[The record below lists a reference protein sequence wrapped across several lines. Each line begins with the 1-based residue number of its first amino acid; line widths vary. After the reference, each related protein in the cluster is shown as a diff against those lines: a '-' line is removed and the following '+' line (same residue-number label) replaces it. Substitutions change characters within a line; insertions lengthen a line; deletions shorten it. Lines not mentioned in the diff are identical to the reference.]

1 MLQDLTAS
9 ELTTIR
15 LIQHKEL
22 IGHDRRDMVAAKQAA
37 SVAVA
42 GSTITNDQDA
52 DKYYRQIVKSIF
64 PLEIPEREQTPEE
77 IVAALSAYVA
87 KTNGTEHRNTGG

>member
-1 MLQDLTAS
+1 MLQDLTAK

-15 LIQHKEL
+15 LIQSKEL

-37 SVAVA
+37 SIAVA
-42 GSTITNDQDA
+42 GSTINNDQDA
-52 DKYYRQIVKSIF
+52 DRYFRQVVKSIF

-87 KTNGTEHRNTGG
+87 KTNGPKHSDISG